1 MKQEN
6 IKFNVFRIKRKKKDL
21 ESILKNYKEEINN
34 LNNDIDKS
42 IKFLENM
49 LNKNNS

>member
-6 IKFNVFRIKRKKKDL
+6 IKFNVFKIKRKKKDL
-21 ESILKNYKEEINN
+21 ESILKSYKEEINN

-42 IKFLENM
+42 LKFLEKM
-49 LNKNNS
+49 MKENNS